1 MGDDVKDEPAKP
13 KETTF
18 KGKAGWLKKCS
29 GKFLGSYK
37 DRYIQLDKT
46 EIAVY
51 ENEDL
56 KNCLEHLDLEN
67 YDKCHELR
75 SPFKKKYRLIL
86 IRTPKSTSK
95 VCDIKLQAQNQEEK
109 EAWIK
114 ALSDGIN
121 RAKNKIFD
129 EVKVDES
136 LSLDH
141 VTRSRPKGNR
151 GRRPPTRIH
160 MKETA
165 NISSDGILRL
175 DLDISDNMPNG
186 AHIVMDGTD
195 GEAKVAQTT
204 FLDAITEEDAS
215 KDTTPIKKV
224 LKPPMPPSK
233 ENKRSESEDSESKH
247 EEPAP
252 QKKVLM
258 PPMPPSKEYKRS
270 ESEDSES
277 KHEEPAS
284 QKKVLMPPMPPSKDQ
299 KPSENREEEKGNDRE
314 KVVKPPMPPSK
325 ENKPRISASEDAA
338 SENVDSEAETN
349 PGKSSPVQSEA
360 DGPETVHL
368 PSLPSK
374 DIKPKDA
381 LNLNDKEILSE
392 DEGFTSKENEED
404 EFGNSEVQPFTIS
417 NNVPKPQ
424 GVMWDSPSTAV
435 EKSSV
440 DQNANKSAQS
450 VVTNKL
456 IMLEP
461 AKPATEL
468 KLTPHSTPETVK
480 KSAAPPAPP
489 KKKPL
494 KPSVKTENQAVQNNT
509 VESTTVSLPV
519 TVSSSAEDV
528 PSDETKPAAQEQKEE
543 RKVVIL
549 SLSNSGAS
557 EDLDNASG
565 VDAEVKSIDS
575 GQLSA
580 EDSEISEQI
589 TPSSDKLHSSLEVL
603 DGVTSEEELEMSDS
617 KVQEIDDPLPN
628 NLTVKLE
635 ATMNDPI
642 PVTAESKCTPPIS
655 SPAASLNSSLKKKSA
670 STGDLLE
677 EMTGLQS
684 KVSMELGET
693 EELLGK
699 IAPRGSPEDGQD
711 SEGVADPELL
721 LATAMEKLKKA
732 DQFLRE
738 AKSYKEQET
747 KSNRTSW

>member
-1 MGDDVKDEPAKP
+1 VKDEPAKP

-109 EAWIK
+109 DAWIK

-233 ENKRSESEDSESKH
+233 ENKQSESEDSESKH

-252 QKKVLM
+252 QKKVLI
-258 PPMPPSKEYKRS
+258 PPMPPSKENKRS

-277 KHEEPAS
+277 KHEEPAP

-338 SENVDSEAETN
+338 SENVDSEAETK
-349 PGKSSPVQSEA
+349 PGKSSPVQ
-360 DGPETVHL
+360 
-368 PSLPSK
+368 
-374 DIKPKDA
+374 I
-381 LNLNDKEILSE
+381 
-392 DEGFTSKENEED
+392 
-404 EFGNSEVQPFTIS
+404 QPFTIS

-528 PSDETKPAAQEQKEE
+528 PTDETKPAAQEPKEE

-642 PVTAESKCTPPIS
+642 PVTVESKCTPPIS

-747 KSNRTSW
+747 KSNRTS